1 MNAAPAVH
9 VIPKRR
15 KKKDWRLFL
24 ILLPLLALIIMFNYV
39 PLAGWALSLFD
50 YKPGLPLDKCRYMGL
65 FFFQKLLKS
74 RDTMRVLGNTVTFS
88 CLNLITLPLPMILA
102 ILLNEIES
110 NKFRKAAQVVTTMP
124 HFISWVI
131 VYALSFALFSGEGLL
146 NQFRASLSLQP
157 QNVLTDKNAVYWFQT
172 AISIWKSLG
181 WNSIIYIAAVAG
193 IDQELYEA
201 AKVDGAGRFRCALHV
216 TVPGLMPTFIVLLLL
231 QISNFISSGIDQYM
245 VFTNNMV
252 TKNIEVLDLYV
263 YTTGLKNQN
272 YSMAIAAGIMK
283 SFISII
289 LLVIAN
295 LTAKKVRGESIL

>member
-1 MNAAPAVH
+1 MNAVPAVH
-9 VIPKRR
+9 VIPKR
-15 KKKDWRLFL
+15 KPKKDWRLLL
-24 ILLPLLALIIMFNYV
+24 ILLPLLAIIIMFNYV
-39 PLAGWALSLFD
+39 PLAGWALSLVN
-50 YKPGLPLDKCRYMGL
+50 YKPGLPLDKCQFMGL

-74 RDTMRVLGNTVTFS
+74 RDTMRVLRNTVIFS
-88 CLNLITLPLPMILA
+88 ALNLLTLPLPMILA

-110 NKFRKAAQVVTTMP
+110 NRFRKVAQVVTTLP

-131 VYALSFALFSGEGLL
+131 VYALSFALFSSEGLL
-146 NQFRASLSLQP
+146 NQLRAGLSLRP
-157 QNVLTDKNAVYWFQT
+157 QGILTDKNAVYWFQT
-172 AISIWKSLG
+172 AVSLWKSLG

-201 AKVDGAGRFRCALHV
+201 ARVDGAGRFRCALHV
-216 TVPGLMPTFIVLLLL
+216 TLPGLLPTFIVLLLL

-272 YSMAIAAGIMK
+272 YSLAIAAGIMK
-283 SFISII
+283 SFISIA
-289 LLVIAN
+289 LLIFAN